1 MGLVH
6 GVYDAKSE
14 GFMPGGSSLHNCMSG
29 HGPDAATFEKASN
42 ADTSTP
48 VKVGDTMAF
57 MIETRT
63 LIKPTR
69 FALETAQLQAHY
81 YECWQGLTKHFNPE
95 QR

>member
-1 MGLVH
+1 
-6 GVYDAKSE
+6 
-14 GFMPGGSSLHNCMSG
+14 MPGGSSLHNCMTG
-29 HGPDAATFEKASN
+29 HGPDAGTFEKASN
-42 ADTSTP
+42 SDTSKPT
-48 VKVGDTMAF
+48 KVGDTMAF
-57 MIETRT
+57 MFETRT

>member
-1 MGLVH
+1 
-6 GVYDAKSE
+6 
-14 GFMPGGSSLHNCMSG
+14 MSG

-42 ADTSTP
+42 ADTSAP

-57 MIETRT
+57 MFETRT